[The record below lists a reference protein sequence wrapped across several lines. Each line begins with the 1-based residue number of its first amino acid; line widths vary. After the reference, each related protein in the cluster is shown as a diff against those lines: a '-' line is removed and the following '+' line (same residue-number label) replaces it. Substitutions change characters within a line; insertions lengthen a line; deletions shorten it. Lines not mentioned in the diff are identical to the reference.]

1 MHGLWFWYA
10 IIALVTWGIAGLLQK
25 LATNHVSA
33 ESALIWLVAGFL
45 LLSPSVFP
53 GAVIL
58 HYSPRMMGYAL
69 LGGALN
75 AFGSWAL
82 FAALKS
88 GGKASVVI
96 PFTALYPLVV
106 VIAALFILHESLT
119 PLQGVGILCGLGAV
133 FLLSA

>member
-1 MHGLWFWYA
+1 MHQLWFWYA
-10 IIALVTWGIAGLLQK
+10 ITALVTWGVAGLFQK

-45 LLSPSVFP
+45 LLTPWMYP
-53 GAVIL
+53 GTVIL
-58 HYSPRMMGYAL
+58 RYSTRNFCWAL

-75 AFGSWAL
+75 ALGSWGL

-88 GGKASVVI
+88 GGKASVVV
-96 PFTALYPLVV
+96 PFTALYPMVV
-106 VIAALFILHESLT
+106 VIAARVILHESLSG
-119 PLQGVGILCGLGAV
+119 LQIVGILCGLGAV